1 MLELDPDDLDS
12 SISNFMKNY
21 TVLDLLNH
29 GLLNQSLM
37 KEILSKNNVK
47 MISSR
52 LPGVIVQVYL
62 LMAKKFGFDVFG
74 PLTGDVRETLSDNVN
89 FLESDSSQIEAV
101 LENGDI
107 KTEVIETGKVYE
119 MFIAPTWFYLAKGS
133 TYIPY

>member
-21 TVLDLLNH
+21 TILDLLNH

-119 MFIAPTWFYLAKGS
+119 MFIAPTRFYLAKSS
-133 TYIPY
+133 TCIPY